1 MLGARVAFAFAAIAA
16 AAATGAAAAGAAAAA
31 VAVVEAAVGATGAAV
46 EFNMTC
52 CGAAT
57 GAAFAVWA
65 AAAGSPAGAACCCA
79 TCCGGAAATTGA
91 CSEIAAKRAAAARL
105 AMSTGGAAL
114 TVPSSFASDAP
125 AFGSSSR
132 MRSSALRLTH
142 RSWYPSS
149 ASSTGA
155 PAFPVTWE
163 ERFTPLTAGANSP
176 RHAATKTMWRSI
188 LPNYGRPRL
197 LREATPSSFTSFLA
211 FLLFHLLINGCN
223 TRIETRF
230 FTETTY
236 SSSSFCWSFRLGRG
250 HRQRAHHG
258 LPAEHPPLCADHADH
273 HPVLYYRRHRQLG
286 SMGAFNEPRFQPG
299 RPRGR
304 AGEDGGGSG
313 VFFFLV
319 ELAALAGSKY
329 GFAGAQALESLFQG
343 LAALGRLAAV
353 LFPCWPRRW
362 QGPCLRA
369 DFPPSPFSSAFWVSP
384 QSPLRP
390 TARLLLLTWWTRP
403 ASFLVHDGH
412 LLWPHI
418 VVRLHVFG

>member
-1 MLGARVAFAFAAIAA
+1 MIGAPRMDFTRQRACASERGMREANANVPEACLGQSMKREGGGRYEARRQ
-16 AAATGAAAAGAAAAA
+16 TDWP
-31 VAVVEAAVGATGAAV
+31 
-46 EFNMTC
+46 C
-52 CGAAT
+52 QP
-57 GAAFAVWA
+57 W
-65 AAAGSPAGAACCCA
+65 
-79 TCCGGAAATTGA
+79 AATTHRDR
-91 CSEIAAKRAAAARL
+91 SRPTWWRAW
-105 AMSTGGAAL
+105 
-114 TVPSSFASDAP
+114 
-125 AFGSSSR
+125 SSR

-176 RHAATKTMWRSI
+176 RHATTKTMWRSI

-384 QSPLRP
+384 QSSPPPYRP
-390 TARLLLLTWWTRP
+390 APPFNVVDTARFFLSARRPSSLASHCCATSCFWMTPTTCTTRTT
-403 ASFLVHDGH
+403 
-412 LLWPHI
+412 
-418 VVRLHVFG
+418 R